1 MHYTVLISPFYDVVN
16 IVICCLCLPVVATY
30 IYVCSLCLFS
40 DGLLGYIVIF
50 IELQYS

>member
-1 MHYTVLISPFYDVVN
+1 MPTCSSHMYMYVQ
-16 IVICCLCLPVVATY
+16 
-30 IYVCSLCLFS
+30 YVCSLCLFS